1 MVAVA
6 VGNLQASRYS
16 PSSSMPR
23 RGTRWWGSSSPG
35 SRPYDYSNYTITSQH
50 PATQDLDPDL
60 HAAAG
65 HDLEEIIIKEEEMNR
80 RQHL

>member
-23 RGTRWWGSSSPG
+23 RVTRWWGPSSPG
-35 SRPYDYSNYTITSQH
+35 SRPYDYASQH